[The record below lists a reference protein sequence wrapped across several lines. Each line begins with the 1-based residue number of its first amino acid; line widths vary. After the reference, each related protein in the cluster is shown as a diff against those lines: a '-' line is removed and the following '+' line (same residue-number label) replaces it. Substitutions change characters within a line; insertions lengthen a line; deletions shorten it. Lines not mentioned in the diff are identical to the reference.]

1 MPRLDALQLCSR
13 GRAVVR
19 LQIMLRSAGYELE
32 PDGIFGPM
40 TREAVK
46 TFQAMHG
53 IRVDGVVDGDTWDAL
68 EGAMSMQMP

>member
-1 MPRLDALQLCSR
+1 MPQHDAIQLCSR
-13 GRAVVR
+13 GRAVVY

-32 PDGIFGPM
+32 PDGLFGPM

-53 IRVDGVVDGDTWDAL
+53 IRADGVVDGDTWDAL
-68 EGAMSMQMP
+68 DGVIPMQSK